1 MKIGLAAACVSLFS
15 ALAGA
20 QTTTTDEA
28 PRILLDVPSGA
39 PLRVYLT
46 KRISKRLGAPVE
58 AKLLAPVF
66 AFDREVIP
74 AGTVVQGEVSHV
86 QPYGKWERARAILN
100 GDFTPLRR
108 AEVAFSTLILGD
120 GRKVPMQTMETL
132 GLNSIYTEPSKKTK
146 VQKPRPQDQ
155 NGGILGTA
163 KQTAKDKWNQTMNR
177 GREMLATVRGPNKKE
192 KLIDFLW
199 TKLPYHPQYV
209 RRGTRFDAVLREP
222 LRFGFEP
229 VQPAELAEL
238 GSQPHPDSVVQVRLL
253 TPLDSGSAKQGE
265 AVLAVVTAPLFSPD
279 HKLVLP
285 EGTRLTGTVAM
296 AKRARSFHRAGQLRF
311 NFQKLDLPPEVAN
324 LRLAVPPAGSVNTQA
339 TLLAAEASGT
349 APIKVDPEGGVKAQE
364 SKTRFIAPVI
374 SAVLASRAADN
385 ERHYDHDGD
394 ANDITGKANSN
405 ISGRTLGGGL
415 GFGLLGSAIAQSSKY
430 VGMAFG
436 YYGLAWSVYSNVIAR
451 GAEVEFPKNAMMD
464 ITFGARTPPKGSKFR
479 AVMQQSAGL

>member
-1 MKIGLAAACVSLFS
+1 MRGPCPFDGDDVGRTSGDGQRPHTLSVPTKKPV
-15 ALAGA
+15 A
-20 QTTTTDEA
+20 QVMPRHKRRRTRVECEVTDNTAWTSNQCRRPSDSRLRATA
-28 PRILLDVPSGA
+28 PRP
-39 PLRVYLT
+39 
-46 KRISKRLGAPVE
+46 
-58 AKLLAPVF
+58 
-66 AFDREVIP
+66 
-74 AGTVVQGEVSHV
+74 
-86 QPYGKWERARAILN
+86 
-100 GDFTPLRR
+100 TP
-108 AEVAFSTLILGD
+108 E
-120 GRKVPMQTMETL
+120 
-132 GLNSIYTEPSKKTK
+132 
-146 VQKPRPQDQ
+146 
-155 NGGILGTA
+155 
-163 KQTAKDKWNQTMNR
+163 
-177 GREMLATVRGPNKKE
+177 
-192 KLIDFLW
+192 
-199 TKLPYHPQYV
+199 
-209 RRGTRFDAVLREP
+209 
-222 LRFGFEP
+222 
-229 VQPAELAEL
+229 
-238 GSQPHPDSVVQVRLL
+238 
-253 TPLDSGSAKQGE
+253 QGE

-415 GFGLLGSAIAQSSKY
+415 GFGLLWSALSQSSKY

-451 GAEVEFPKNAMMD
+451 GGDVEFKENAMMD
-464 ITFGARTPPKGSKFR
+464 ITFGARTPPKGSKVR